1 MQPPPKPPG
10 SVPSAPTPVPASPSA
25 DHHSGELP
33 LADQLYDLVYDAVR
47 QALADEV
54 GGTEVALSK
63 RMVGGAVLFR
73 DSEGRTVKEVD
84 AFVFF
89 RKVTAIRNQ
98 LRVLEQKLNT
108 TEALPAEERA
118 ELQAYVTR
126 CYGTLTTF
134 NFLFR
139 DEDDKFK
146 GSSTE

>member
-1 MQPPPKPPG
+1 M
-10 SVPSAPTPVPASPSA
+10 
-25 DHHSGELP
+25 SGEGSP
-33 LADQLYDLVYDAVR
+33 PAPPTADELYDLVYDAVR
-47 QALADEV
+47 QALADEA
-54 GGTEVALSK
+54 GGASVALHK

-73 DSEGRTVKEVD
+73 DSEGRTVKETD

-89 RKVTAIRNQ
+89 RKVTSIRDK
-98 LRVLEQKLNT
+98 LRVLEQRLNA
-108 TEALPAEERA
+108 TETLSVEERA

>member
-1 MQPPPKPPG
+1 MSTEEPAAP
-10 SVPSAPTPVPASPSA
+10 PSAA
-25 DHHSGELP
+25 EI
-33 LADQLYDLVYDAVR
+33 YEIVYDAVR
-47 QALADEV
+47 QAMADEG
-54 GGTEVALSK
+54 GGTELALSK

-89 RKVTAIRNQ
+89 RKVTSIRDK
-98 LRVLEQKLNT
+98 LRVLEQRLNSM
-108 TEALPAEERA
+108 EAMAPEDRA

-126 CYGTLTTF
+126 CYGSLTTF

-146 GSSTE
+146 GVSGD